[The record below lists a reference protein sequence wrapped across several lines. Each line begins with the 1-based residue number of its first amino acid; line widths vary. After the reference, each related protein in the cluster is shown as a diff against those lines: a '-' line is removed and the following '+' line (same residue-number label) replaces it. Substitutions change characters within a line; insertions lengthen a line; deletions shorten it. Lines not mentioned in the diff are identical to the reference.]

1 MRINAYQWHLYLRA
15 GGQET
20 VERFAFGLHGD
31 GKQMRELVIS
41 LFKAYCPDTF
51 LVQTIEESITAFAEA
66 HANAEDAFVEKDV
79 SGAYAYEE
87 EAAALWEEIAAEYAG
102 ACQRQA
108 TDRRIFELFANDI
121 VYISMMLTAQGPDAF
136 IPYFFPCCYHVLTA
150 LADVFDI
157 QLPPTPG
164 RRDYVG
170 RFRHYFELCR
180 VLQAVR
186 KEMMWSSEELCAFL
200 YDYGPKSA
208 GGLNWLW
215 QELPPPHAAYVI
227 GASPEDPAFR
237 KTDADV
243 GEKEV
248 FCWQGSPDTQPGDII
263 LLYHWEPASRFASVW
278 RASAPGFVD
287 PFFDQYRCVY
297 IGHPISIPGPSF
309 RTLREDALF
318 CNHFLTKTRMLRMDG
333 QEITPSEYARI
344 LMLIHQ
350 AGGDVSRLPVLEN
363 CFESSSSPEQIE
375 RERDV
380 ELCLLEPLLERL
392 GWSREQYVRQM
403 PLRMGRSFTVYPD
416 YVILP
421 EFTPGHER
429 GQWVVEAKKS
439 IPTAKQLETDC
450 AQASSYALRLNAHG
464 FMLVA
469 QEGVWT
475 ATKEDDFENMA
486 HYSWE
491 DLREDDIF
499 AKLYATAGNR
509 RRRKNA
515 RR

>member
-1 MRINAYQWHLYLRA
+1 M
-15 GGQET
+15 
-20 VERFAFGLHGD
+20 
-31 GKQMRELVIS
+31 
-41 LFKAYCPDTF
+41 
-51 LVQTIEESITAFAEA
+51 
-66 HANAEDAFVEKDV
+66 
-79 SGAYAYEE
+79 
-87 EAAALWEEIAAEYAG
+87 
-102 ACQRQA
+102 
-108 TDRRIFELFANDI
+108 
-121 VYISMMLTAQGPDAF
+121 
-136 IPYFFPCCYHVLTA
+136 
-150 LADVFDI
+150 
-157 QLPPTPG
+157 
-164 RRDYVG
+164 
-170 RFRHYFELCR
+170 
-180 VLQAVR
+180 
-186 KEMMWSSEELCAFL
+186 
-200 YDYGPKSA
+200 
-208 GGLNWLW
+208 
-215 QELPPPHAAYVI
+215 
-227 GASPEDPAFR
+227 
-237 KTDADV
+237 
-243 GEKEV
+243 
-248 FCWQGSPDTQPGDII
+248 
-263 LLYHWEPASRFASVW
+263 
-278 RASAPGFVD
+278 
-287 PFFDQYRCVY
+287 
-297 IGHPISIPGPSF
+297 
-309 RTLREDALF
+309 
-318 CNHFLTKTRMLRMDG
+318 
-333 QEITPSEYARI
+333 
-344 LMLIHQ
+344 
-350 AGGDVSRLPVLEN
+350 
-363 CFESSSSPEQIE
+363 
-375 RERDV
+375 

>member
-1 MRINAYQWHLYLRA
+1 M
-15 GGQET
+15 
-20 VERFAFGLHGD
+20 
-31 GKQMRELVIS
+31 
-41 LFKAYCPDTF
+41 
-51 LVQTIEESITAFAEA
+51 
-66 HANAEDAFVEKDV
+66 
-79 SGAYAYEE
+79 
-87 EAAALWEEIAAEYAG
+87 
-102 ACQRQA
+102 
-108 TDRRIFELFANDI
+108 
-121 VYISMMLTAQGPDAF
+121 
-136 IPYFFPCCYHVLTA
+136 
-150 LADVFDI
+150 
-157 QLPPTPG
+157 
-164 RRDYVG
+164 
-170 RFRHYFELCR
+170 
-180 VLQAVR
+180 
-186 KEMMWSSEELCAFL
+186 
-200 YDYGPKSA
+200 
-208 GGLNWLW
+208 
-215 QELPPPHAAYVI
+215 
-227 GASPEDPAFR
+227 
-237 KTDADV
+237 
-243 GEKEV
+243 
-248 FCWQGSPDTQPGDII
+248 
-263 LLYHWEPASRFASVW
+263 
-278 RASAPGFVD
+278 
-287 PFFDQYRCVY
+287 
-297 IGHPISIPGPSF
+297 
-309 RTLREDALF
+309 F
-318 CNHFLTKTRMLRMDG
+318 CNHFLTKTRMLRMDS